1 MLLYIGLFLIIV
13 GVLLFLL
20 IMAIN
25 KFEIF
30 AKIGFLVFASGTI
43 LGVIG
48 VILNAIKWGEYMS
61 IVVKC
66 ANETEEY
73 KMGYEHGLNAGISNT
88 LDFLEENGY
97 INNSDV
103 WALEKKIKKDNE
115 IS

>member
-1 MLLYIGLFLIIV
+1 MLLYIGLSLMIV

-48 VILNAIKWGEYMS
+48 VILNAIK
-61 IVVKC
+61 
-66 ANETEEY
+66 
-73 KMGYEHGLNAGISNT
+73 
-88 LDFLEENGY
+88 
-97 INNSDV
+97 
-103 WALEKKIKKDNE
+103 
-115 IS
+115 